1 MLLTIPKEE
10 HSNEL
15 ENVVKMVY
23 KLSNNIVDLEKD
35 KEASSSRKKFKP
47 FSKKREESSTSHPP
61 IYSSFILNFSEVGMD
76 NFYAFHKEHHSEKKL
91 STMD

>member
-1 MLLTIPKEE
+1 MTKPKEE

-15 ENVVKMVY
+15 ENMVTMVL
-23 KLSNNIVDLEKD
+23 KLSNNIVDLGKD

-47 FSKKREESSTSHPP
+47 FSKKREESSTSQPP
-61 IYSSFILNFSEVGMD
+61 VYSSSVLNFSEVGMD
-76 NFYAFHKEHHSEKKL
+76 SFYTFHQEHHSEKTL